1 MTVTEERDPKI
12 YLNYKPPK
20 EKEEP
25 KKEEEAPKPMTKL
38 EIWKERQRKQAE
50 G

>member
-1 MTVTEERDPKI
+1 MAEEREPKI
-12 YLNYKPPK
+12 YLNYEPPK
-20 EKEEP
+20 EEEEP
-25 KKEEEAPKPMTKL
+25 EEKKEAPKPMTKL

>member
-1 MTVTEERDPKI
+1 MS
-12 YLNYKPPK
+12 
-20 EKEEP
+20 EEP
-25 KKEEEAPKPMTKL
+25 KPKNEEKIEEKPKPMTKL

>member
-1 MTVTEERDPKI
+1 MP
-12 YLNYKPPK
+12 
-20 EKEEP
+20 
-25 KKEEEAPKPMTKL
+25 EEELKIPKPELTPNIPDFKNEDEDSEEPKPMTKL

>member
-1 MTVTEERDPKI
+1 MSEEKE
-12 YLNYKPPK
+12 PK
-20 EKEEP
+20 EKPEVLET
-25 KKEEEAPKPMTKL
+25 EEEKPKPMTKL

>member
-1 MTVTEERDPKI
+1 MPEETEPKI
-12 YLNYKPPK
+12 YINYEPPK
-20 EKEEP
+20 EEEKP
-25 KKEEEAPKPMTKL
+25 KEEETPKPMTKL